1 MDEDEPFDGPD
12 RTELSLA
19 ELAAEANRRKGR
31 GKPEGKPAVDHDA
44 RCDNQDAALRAVQ
57 AKVEDVTKD
66 LHRDEIAAA
75 KLLADVENLM
85 ERIPKN
91 LGGEIATLSGKI
103 STVIRDVDDLKKMI
117 RSDFV
122 TRAELDPIKR
132 LVYGVVGL
140 ILTGVIGGLLGL
152 VILK

>member
-1 MDEDEPFDGPD
+1 MMDDEQPD
-12 RTELSLA
+12 PSPTLA

-31 GKPEGKPAVDHDA
+31 GKPEGKQAVDHDA

-57 AKVEDVTKD
+57 QKAEDLARD
-66 LHRDEIAAA
+66 LHRDELTAA
-75 KLLADVENLM
+75 KMIADVEHLM
-85 ERIPKN
+85 ERIPEN
-91 LGGEIATLSGKI
+91 LGANIATLSGQVL
-103 STVIRDVDDLKKMI
+103 TAIRDLDELKRML
-117 RSDFV
+117 RADFV

>member
-1 MDEDEPFDGPD
+1 MDDE
-12 RTELSLA
+12 RTDDPNAPSPSLA

-31 GKPEGKPAVDHDA
+31 MKPEGKPAVDHDA

-57 AKVEDVTKD
+57 QKAEDLARD
-66 LHRDEIAAA
+66 LHRDELSAA
-75 KLLADVENLM
+75 KMIADVEHLM
-85 ERIPKN
+85 DRIPEN
-91 LGGEIATLSGKI
+91 LGASMAALAGKVD
-103 STVIRDVDDLKKMI
+103 TAVRDLDELKRML
-117 RSDFV
+117 RADFV